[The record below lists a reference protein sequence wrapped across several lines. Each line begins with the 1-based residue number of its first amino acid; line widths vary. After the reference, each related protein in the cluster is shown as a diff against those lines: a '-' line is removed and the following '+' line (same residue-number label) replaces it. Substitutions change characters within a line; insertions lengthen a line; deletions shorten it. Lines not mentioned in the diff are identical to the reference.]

1 MTGFKAYFIHHLKKD
16 LRPFLC
22 IFAAVIALTLVISL
36 QAQPKVYVEGYNATL
51 DLPCTILS
59 LLAYVFPAMEFSF
72 FKKRTHLDC
81 AYALPVSRRA
91 LGTAHYLAGAIG
103 LAGAFTLSYLT
114 TLLVMLSWGPGNFSY
129 LPVLAH
135 YPLSLLL
142 GLGTYSILTFAFNQ
156 ANTQGDGIWF
166 MLLYPLAYSL
176 TLSAINRLIV
186 DHLSLVFIPEQ
197 QWFIP
202 RYAMAQNLRDALTV
216 YFQALTENK
225 IAPPNP
231 FVQDGFLLWLI
242 LWIAIGLGAAAAVV
256 FGFGKRRT
264 EKTQELS
271 DSPLGFPVLIPL
283 CAASAMILAQSYQFP
298 VIWMLIEVIA
308 LIGYTVYRRGPRYK
322 KSDLAVLLALS
333 LFLIQF

>member
-36 QAQPKVYVEGYNATL
+36 QAQPNKAYDRATDSVYVESYNATL
-51 DLPCTILS
+51 YLPCTILS

-176 TLSAINRLIV
+176 TVSALV
-186 DHLSLVFIPEQ
+186 DHFSL
-197 QWFIP
+197 WFIP

-216 YFQALTENK
+216 YFQGLTENK
-225 IAPPNP
+225 IAPFNP

-298 VIWMLIEVIA
+298 VIWMLIELIA

-333 LFLIQF
+333 LFLIRF

>member
-36 QAQPKVYVEGYNATL
+36 QAQPNKGYDGATDSVYVKSYNATL
-51 DLPCTILS
+51 YLPCTFLS

-91 LGTAHYLAGAIG
+91 LGTAHYLAGVIG

-176 TLSAINRLIV
+176 TVNALV
-186 DHLSLVFIPEQ
+186 DRFSL
-197 QWFIP
+197 WFIP
-202 RYAMAQNLRDALTV
+202 RYALPQNVRDTLTV

-225 IAPPNP
+225 IASPNP

-283 CAASAMILAQSYQFP
+283 CAASAMILAQSSQFP

-333 LFLIQF
+333 LFLIRF